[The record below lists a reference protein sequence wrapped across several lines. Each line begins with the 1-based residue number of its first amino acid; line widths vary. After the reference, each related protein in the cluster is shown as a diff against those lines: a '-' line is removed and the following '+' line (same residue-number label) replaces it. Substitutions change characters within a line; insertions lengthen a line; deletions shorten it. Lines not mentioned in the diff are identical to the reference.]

1 MHFHLETRVLQES
14 DYPLM
19 ERVLMGP
26 LEEEAKIYLRDKS
39 MVKDISNEVRVG
51 FVCLMTKYNL

>member
-1 MHFHLETRVLQES
+1 MMLKAINFLYFFIETRVLQES

-39 MVKDISNEVRVG
+39 MVEDISNEVLV
-51 FVCLMTKYNL
+51 